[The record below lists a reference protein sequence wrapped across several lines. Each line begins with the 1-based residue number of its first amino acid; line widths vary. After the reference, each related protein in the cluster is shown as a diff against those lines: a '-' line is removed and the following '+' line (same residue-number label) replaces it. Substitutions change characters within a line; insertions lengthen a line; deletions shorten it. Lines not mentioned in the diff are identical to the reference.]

1 MAGGTVPVPTPE
13 TGPFW
18 AGTLA
23 GELRVQRCGRCGRH
37 YFYPRPFCRYC
48 QSADVT
54 WQVVSG
60 GGRLV
65 SYVINYRP
73 LPPADPAEP
82 QVIALVELDE
92 GPRMLTNIVGVPPEP
107 GQLPLDA
114 RVQVEFQPRG
124 DQALPVFRLTGAPA
138 PAPAAT
144 SLPAEASRPVPPA
157 APRPSRGQPAGM
169 HGGNVAIIG
178 ASETR
183 DVGVLP
189 DRSVIQ
195 LHAEAAL
202 AALVDAGLTAADV
215 DGVATAGPL
224 PLEVSHHLGITPRW
238 LDGTMV
244 GGCSFML
251 HVRHAAAAIAAGA
264 ASVVLVTHGESG
276 RSRVGAGGYRANPAS
291 AQGQFEAPFGALAPY
306 ATFTVPALRFLRERG
321 MSRRDL
327 AEVVVAQREWAAG
340 NPRALRRTLVTADQ
354 VLAGVPIA
362 YPFTRDMCCVVT
374 DGGGALVLT
383 SAERAAD
390 LPSGRPAV
398 YLLGSGEASEA
409 PLMSQMD
416 DVGSF
421 GAFRRASA
429 EAFATAGV
437 GHADIGHFM
446 GYDAFAHLPLYMLE
460 DVGFVGRGE
469 SGAFIAEG
477 HTRKGGRL
485 PMNTN
490 GGGLS
495 YTHTGMYGMFAIQ
508 EAVRQLRGQAA
519 VPVPGLT
526 ISFVQ
531 GVGMYFGAAGS
542 LVLSNRRP

>member
-1 MAGGTVPVPTPE
+1 MT
-13 TGPFW
+13 
-18 AGTLA
+18 
-23 GELRVQRCGRCGRH
+23 
-37 YFYPRPFCRYC
+37 
-48 QSADVT
+48 
-54 WQVVSG
+54 
-60 GGRLV
+60 
-65 SYVINYRP
+65 
-73 LPPADPAEP
+73 
-82 QVIALVELDE
+82 
-92 GPRMLTNIVGVPPEP
+92 
-107 GQLPLDA
+107 
-114 RVQVEFQPRG
+114 
-124 DQALPVFRLTGAPA
+124 
-138 PAPAAT
+138 
-144 SLPAEASRPVPPA
+144 
-157 APRPSRGQPAGM
+157 GM

-189 DRSVIQ
+189 DRSMIQ

-202 AALVDAGLTAADV
+202 AALADAGLTAADV

-224 PLEVSHHLGITPRW
+224 PLEVSHYLGITPRW

-264 ASVVLVTHGESG
+264 ASVVLITHGESG
-276 RSRVGAGGYRANPAS
+276 RSRVGVGAYRPNPAS

-306 ATFTVPALRFLRERG
+306 ATFTVPALRFLHERG

-327 AEVVVAQREWAAG
+327 AEVVVAQREWAVG
-340 NPRALRRTLVTADQ
+340 NPRAFRRTPVTAEQ
-354 VLAGVPIA
+354 VLDGPPIA

-390 LPSGRPAV
+390 LPGGGHAV

-437 GHADIGHFM
+437 SHADIGHFM

-460 DVGFVGRGE
+460 DAGFVGRGE

-477 HTRKGGRL
+477 HTRKGGSL

-519 VPVPGLT
+519 VPVPGVT

-531 GVGMYFGAAGS
+531 GVGMFFGAAGS
-542 LVLSNRRP
+542 LVLSSRRP

>member
-1 MAGGTVPVPTPE
+1 
-13 TGPFW
+13 
-18 AGTLA
+18 
-23 GELRVQRCGRCGRH
+23 
-37 YFYPRPFCRYC
+37 
-48 QSADVT
+48 VT
-54 WQVVSG
+54 
-60 GGRLV
+60 
-65 SYVINYRP
+65 
-73 LPPADPAEP
+73 
-82 QVIALVELDE
+82 
-92 GPRMLTNIVGVPPEP
+92 
-107 GQLPLDA
+107 
-114 RVQVEFQPRG
+114 
-124 DQALPVFRLTGAPA
+124 
-138 PAPAAT
+138 
-144 SLPAEASRPVPPA
+144 
-157 APRPSRGQPAGM
+157 GM

-183 DVGVLP
+183 EVGVLP
-189 DRSVIQ
+189 DRSMIQ

-202 AALVDAGLTAADV
+202 AALADAGLTAADV

-251 HVRHAAAAIAAGA
+251 HVRHAAAAIAAGE
-264 ASVVLVTHGESG
+264 ASVVLITHGESG
-276 RSRVGAGGYRANPAS
+276 RSRVGVGGYRTNPAS

-306 ATFTVPALRFLRERG
+306 ATFTVPALRFLHERG
-321 MSRRDL
+321 MGRRDL
-327 AEVVVAQREWAAG
+327 AEVVVAQREWAVD
-340 NPRALRRTLVTADQ
+340 NPRAFRRTPVTVEQ
-354 VLAGVPIA
+354 VLAGPPIA

-390 LPSGRPAV
+390 LPGGKDAV
-398 YLLGSGEASEA
+398 YLLGSGESSEA

-429 EAFATAGV
+429 EAFATAGL
-437 GHADIGHFM
+437 GHADIDHFM

-469 SGAFIAEG
+469 SGAFIADG
-477 HTRKGGRL
+477 HTRKGGSL

-519 VPVPGLT
+519 VQVPGVT

-531 GVGMYFGAAGS
+531 GVGMFFAAAGS

>member
-1 MAGGTVPVPTPE
+1 MT
-13 TGPFW
+13 
-18 AGTLA
+18 
-23 GELRVQRCGRCGRH
+23 
-37 YFYPRPFCRYC
+37 
-48 QSADVT
+48 
-54 WQVVSG
+54 
-60 GGRLV
+60 
-65 SYVINYRP
+65 
-73 LPPADPAEP
+73 
-82 QVIALVELDE
+82 
-92 GPRMLTNIVGVPPEP
+92 
-107 GQLPLDA
+107 
-114 RVQVEFQPRG
+114 
-124 DQALPVFRLTGAPA
+124 
-138 PAPAAT
+138 
-144 SLPAEASRPVPPA
+144 
-157 APRPSRGQPAGM
+157 GM
-169 HGGNVAIIG
+169 HGGNVAIVG
-178 ASETR
+178 ASETCE
-183 DVGVLP
+183 VGVLP
-189 DRSVIQ
+189 DRSMLQ

-202 AALVDAGLTAADV
+202 AALADAGLAAADV

-224 PLEVSHHLGITPRW
+224 PVEVSHHLGITPRW

-251 HVRHAAAAIAAGA
+251 HVRHAAAAIAAGE
-264 ASVVLVTHGESG
+264 ASVVLITHGESG
-276 RSRVGAGGYRANPAS
+276 RSRVGAGSYRANPAS

-306 ATFTVPALRFLRERG
+306 ATFTVPALRFLHERG
-321 MSRRDL
+321 MTRRDL

-340 NPRALRRTLVTADQ
+340 NPRAFRRKPVTAEQ
-354 VLAGVPIA
+354 VLDGPPIA

-390 LPSGRPAV
+390 LPGGGHAV

-437 GHADIGHFM
+437 GHADIDHFM

-477 HTRKGGRL
+477 HTRKGGSL

-519 VPVPGLT
+519 VQVPGVT
-526 ISFVQ
+526 VSFVQ
-531 GVGMYFGAAGS
+531 GVGMFFAAAGS
-542 LVLSNRRP
+542 LVLSSRRP

>member
-1 MAGGTVPVPTPE
+1 
-13 TGPFW
+13 
-18 AGTLA
+18 
-23 GELRVQRCGRCGRH
+23 
-37 YFYPRPFCRYC
+37 
-48 QSADVT
+48 
-54 WQVVSG
+54 
-60 GGRLV
+60 
-65 SYVINYRP
+65 
-73 LPPADPAEP
+73 
-82 QVIALVELDE
+82 
-92 GPRMLTNIVGVPPEP
+92 
-107 GQLPLDA
+107 
-114 RVQVEFQPRG
+114 
-124 DQALPVFRLTGAPA
+124 
-138 PAPAAT
+138 
-144 SLPAEASRPVPPA
+144 
-157 APRPSRGQPAGM
+157 M

-183 DVGVLP
+183 EVGVLP
-189 DRSVIQ
+189 DRSMIQ

-202 AALVDAGLTAADV
+202 AALADAGLTAADV

-251 HVRHAAAAIAAGA
+251 HVRHAAAAIAAGE
-264 ASVVLVTHGESG
+264 ASVVLITHGESG
-276 RSRVGAGGYRANPAS
+276 RSRVGAGAYRANPAS

-306 ATFTVPALRFLRERG
+306 ATFTVPAQRFLHDRG

-327 AEVVVAQREWAAG
+327 AEVVVAQREWAVD
-340 NPRALRRTLVTADQ
+340 NPRAFRRKPVTVEQ
-354 VLAGVPIA
+354 VLAGPPIA

-390 LPSGRPAV
+390 LPGGKDAV
-398 YLLGSGEASEA
+398 YLLGSGESSEA

-429 EAFATAGV
+429 EAFATAGLC
-437 GHADIGHFM
+437 HTDIDHFM

-469 SGAFIAEG
+469 SGAFIADG
-477 HTRKGGRL
+477 HTRKGGSL

-519 VPVPGLT
+519 VQVPGVT

-531 GVGMYFGAAGS
+531 GVGMFFAAAGS

>member
-1 MAGGTVPVPTPE
+1 M
-13 TGPFW
+13 
-18 AGTLA
+18 
-23 GELRVQRCGRCGRH
+23 
-37 YFYPRPFCRYC
+37 
-48 QSADVT
+48 
-54 WQVVSG
+54 
-60 GGRLV
+60 
-65 SYVINYRP
+65 
-73 LPPADPAEP
+73 
-82 QVIALVELDE
+82 
-92 GPRMLTNIVGVPPEP
+92 
-107 GQLPLDA
+107 
-114 RVQVEFQPRG
+114 
-124 DQALPVFRLTGAPA
+124 
-138 PAPAAT
+138 T
-144 SLPAEASRPVPPA
+144 S
-157 APRPSRGQPAGM
+157 M
-169 HGGNVAIIG
+169 HGGNAAIIG

-183 DVGVLP
+183 EVGVLP
-189 DRSVIQ
+189 DRSMLQ

-202 AALVDAGLTAADV
+202 AALADAGLTAADV

-224 PLEVSHHLGITPRW
+224 PLEVSHHIGITPRW

-244 GGCSFML
+244 GGCSFLL
-251 HVRHAAAAIAAGA
+251 HVRHAAAAIASGA
-264 ASVVLVTHGESG
+264 ASVVLITHGESG
-276 RSRVGAGGYRANPAS
+276 RSRVGVGSYAVNRAS

-306 ATFTVPALRFLRERG
+306 AAFTVPALRFLHERG
-321 MSRRDL
+321 MTRRDL

-340 NPRALRRTLVTADQ
+340 NPRAFRRKPVTVEQ
-354 VLAGVPIA
+354 VLDGPPIA

-374 DGGGALVLT
+374 DGGGALVLV

-390 LPSGRPAV
+390 LPGGSHAV

-437 GHADIGHFM
+437 SHADIDHFM

-485 PMNTN
+485 PMNTS

-519 VPVPGLT
+519 VQVPGVT

-531 GVGMYFGAAGS
+531 GVGFYFGAAGS

>member
-1 MAGGTVPVPTPE
+1 MT
-13 TGPFW
+13 
-18 AGTLA
+18 
-23 GELRVQRCGRCGRH
+23 
-37 YFYPRPFCRYC
+37 
-48 QSADVT
+48 
-54 WQVVSG
+54 
-60 GGRLV
+60 
-65 SYVINYRP
+65 
-73 LPPADPAEP
+73 
-82 QVIALVELDE
+82 
-92 GPRMLTNIVGVPPEP
+92 
-107 GQLPLDA
+107 
-114 RVQVEFQPRG
+114 
-124 DQALPVFRLTGAPA
+124 
-138 PAPAAT
+138 
-144 SLPAEASRPVPPA
+144 
-157 APRPSRGQPAGM
+157 GM

-183 DVGVLP
+183 EVGVLP
-189 DRSVIQ
+189 DRSMLQ

-202 AALVDAGLTAADV
+202 LALANAGLAAADV

-251 HVRHAAAAIAAGA
+251 HVRHAAAAIAAGE
-264 ASVVLVTHGESG
+264 ASVVLITHGESG
-276 RSRVGAGGYRANPAS
+276 RSRVGVGAYRANPAS

-306 ATFTVPALRFLRERG
+306 ATFTVPAMRFLHERG

-327 AEVVVAQREWAAG
+327 AEVVVAQREWAVD
-340 NPRALRRTLVTADQ
+340 NPRAFRRKPVTVEQ
-354 VLAGVPIA
+354 VLDGPPIA

-374 DGGGALVLT
+374 DGGGALVMT
-383 SAERAAD
+383 SAERAAG
-390 LPSGRPAV
+390 LPGGKHAV
-398 YLLGSGEASEA
+398 YLLGSGESSEA

-437 GHADIGHFM
+437 GHADIDHFM

-477 HTRKGGRL
+477 HTRKGGSL

-519 VPVPGLT
+519 VQVPGAT

-531 GVGMYFGAAGS
+531 GVGMFFAAAGS

>member
-1 MAGGTVPVPTPE
+1 MT
-13 TGPFW
+13 
-18 AGTLA
+18 
-23 GELRVQRCGRCGRH
+23 
-37 YFYPRPFCRYC
+37 
-48 QSADVT
+48 
-54 WQVVSG
+54 
-60 GGRLV
+60 
-65 SYVINYRP
+65 
-73 LPPADPAEP
+73 
-82 QVIALVELDE
+82 
-92 GPRMLTNIVGVPPEP
+92 
-107 GQLPLDA
+107 
-114 RVQVEFQPRG
+114 
-124 DQALPVFRLTGAPA
+124 
-138 PAPAAT
+138 
-144 SLPAEASRPVPPA
+144 
-157 APRPSRGQPAGM
+157 GM
-169 HGGNVAIIG
+169 HGGNVAIVG

-183 DVGVLP
+183 EVGVLP
-189 DRSVIQ
+189 DRSMIQ

-202 AALVDAGLTAADV
+202 AALADAGLAAADV

-251 HVRHAAAAIAAGA
+251 HVRHAAAAIAAGE
-264 ASVVLVTHGESG
+264 ASIVLITHGESG
-276 RSRVGAGGYRANPAS
+276 RSRVGVGAYRANPAS

-306 ATFTVPALRFLRERG
+306 ATFTVPAQRFLHERG

-327 AEVVVAQREWAAG
+327 AEVVVAQREWAVD
-340 NPRALRRTLVTADQ
+340 NPRAFRRKPVTVEQ
-354 VLAGVPIA
+354 VLDGPPIA

-390 LPSGRPAV
+390 LPGGKDAV
-398 YLLGSGEASEA
+398 YLLGSGESSEA

-437 GHADIGHFM
+437 SHADIDHFM

-469 SGAFIAEG
+469 SGAFIADG
-477 HTRKGGRL
+477 HTRKGGSL

-519 VPVPGLT
+519 VQVPGVT

-531 GVGMYFGAAGS
+531 GVGMFFAAAGS
-542 LVLSNRRP
+542 LVLSSRRP

>member
-1 MAGGTVPVPTPE
+1 MT
-13 TGPFW
+13 
-18 AGTLA
+18 
-23 GELRVQRCGRCGRH
+23 
-37 YFYPRPFCRYC
+37 
-48 QSADVT
+48 
-54 WQVVSG
+54 
-60 GGRLV
+60 
-65 SYVINYRP
+65 
-73 LPPADPAEP
+73 
-82 QVIALVELDE
+82 
-92 GPRMLTNIVGVPPEP
+92 
-107 GQLPLDA
+107 
-114 RVQVEFQPRG
+114 
-124 DQALPVFRLTGAPA
+124 
-138 PAPAAT
+138 
-144 SLPAEASRPVPPA
+144 
-157 APRPSRGQPAGM
+157 GM
-169 HGGNVAIIG
+169 HGGHVAIIG

-183 DVGVLP
+183 EVGVLP
-189 DRSVIQ
+189 GRSMLQ

-202 AALVDAGLTAADV
+202 LALADAGLATADV
-215 DGVATAGPL
+215 DGVATAGPI

-264 ASVVLVTHGESG
+264 ASVVLITHGESG
-276 RSRVGAGGYRANPAS
+276 RSRIGMGARRASAAS

-306 ATFTVPALRFLRERG
+306 ATFTVPALRFLHERG

-327 AEVVVAQREWAAG
+327 AEVAVAQREWAVH
-340 NPRALRRTLVTADQ
+340 NPRAFRREPVTVDQ
-354 VLAGVPIA
+354 VLDGPPIA

-374 DGGGALVLT
+374 DGGGALVMT

-390 LPSGRPAV
+390 LPSGGRAV
-398 YLLGSGEASEA
+398 YLLGSGESSEA

-416 DVGSF
+416 DPGSSV
-421 GAFRRASA
+421 AFRRASA

-437 GHADIGHFM
+437 CHADIDHFM

-508 EAVRQLRGQAA
+508 EAVRQLRGEAA
-519 VPVPGLT
+519 AQVPGVT
-526 ISFVQ
+526 VSFVQ
-531 GVGMYFGAAGS
+531 GVGGFFWAAGS
-542 LVLSNRRP
+542 LVLSSRRP

>member
-1 MAGGTVPVPTPE
+1 MT
-13 TGPFW
+13 
-18 AGTLA
+18 
-23 GELRVQRCGRCGRH
+23 
-37 YFYPRPFCRYC
+37 
-48 QSADVT
+48 
-54 WQVVSG
+54 
-60 GGRLV
+60 
-65 SYVINYRP
+65 
-73 LPPADPAEP
+73 
-82 QVIALVELDE
+82 
-92 GPRMLTNIVGVPPEP
+92 
-107 GQLPLDA
+107 
-114 RVQVEFQPRG
+114 
-124 DQALPVFRLTGAPA
+124 
-138 PAPAAT
+138 
-144 SLPAEASRPVPPA
+144 
-157 APRPSRGQPAGM
+157 GM

-183 DVGVLP
+183 EVGVLP
-189 DRSVIQ
+189 DRSMIQ

-202 AALVDAGLTAADV
+202 AALADAGLTAADV

-251 HVRHAAAAIAAGA
+251 HVRHAAAAIAAGE
-264 ASVVLVTHGESG
+264 ASVVLITHGESG
-276 RSRVGAGGYRANPAS
+276 RSRVGAGAYRANPAS

-306 ATFTVPALRFLRERG
+306 ATFTVPAQRFLHERG

-327 AEVVVAQREWAAG
+327 AEVVVAQREWAVD
-340 NPRALRRTLVTADQ
+340 NPRAFRRKPVTVEQ
-354 VLAGVPIA
+354 VLAGPPIA

-390 LPSGRPAV
+390 LPGGKNAV
-398 YLLGSGEASEA
+398 YLLGSGESSEA

-421 GAFRRASA
+421 GAFRRASR
-429 EAFATAGV
+429 EAFGTAGLR
-437 GHADIGHFM
+437 HADIDHFM

-469 SGAFIAEG
+469 SGAFIADG
-477 HTRKGGRL
+477 HTRKGGSL

-519 VPVPGLT
+519 VQVPGVT

-531 GVGMYFGAAGS
+531 GVGMFFAAAGS